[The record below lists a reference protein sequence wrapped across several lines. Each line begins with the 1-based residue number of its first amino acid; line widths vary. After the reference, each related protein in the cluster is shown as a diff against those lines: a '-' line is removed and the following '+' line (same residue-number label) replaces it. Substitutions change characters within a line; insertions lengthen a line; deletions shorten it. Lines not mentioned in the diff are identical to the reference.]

1 MLDAPAYSWL
11 DNGPSGA
18 YSFGDITENPM
29 AIPKLSINSSDIS
42 GDAQFELADGKI
54 ITLKTF
60 CIQDRLQR
68 VSIGSLGIGDKFKT
82 RDEQIFTIEDTST
95 TPGGNKLARSPRR
108 VLWFYDSGSCAN
120 EDKNLEVVEI
130 LPLTLLERVDR
141 QLAKVNLAD
150 LEEIIIARADFLAAY
165 GELSGIHCRH
175 AVRVKYNTEY
185 PQGQFSL
192 KFKSR

>member
-1 MLDAPAYSWL
+1 
-11 DNGPSGA
+11 
-18 YSFGDITENPM
+18 M
-29 AIPKLSINSSDIS
+29 AIPKLSISSSDIS

-54 ITLKTF
+54 ITLKNF

-108 VLWFYDSGSCAN
+108 VLWFHDSGSCAN

-150 LEEIIIARADFLAAY
+150 LEEIIIARADFLSAY

-175 AVRVKYNTEY
+175 GVRVKYHPEY

-192 KFKSR
+192 KFKAR